1 MDEHWNDEVEVMS
14 KDKAKKLARTAFRE
28 EALWTLTHKKV
39 TTTETYRKELNEDV
53 DRKMKYPRFGFAK
66 P

>member
-1 MDEHWNDEVEVMS
+1 MS

-39 TTTETYRKELNEDV
+39 TTTETYRKELDGDV